1 MWAQKPSGFAGGLT
15 ILGFS
20 GETYTGCG
28 DLHEM
33 NETYHCKYCRAV
45 ICLET
50 GDRSL
55 KFGSLL
61 RKDAKAYIAAVARQT
76 LAGN

>member
-1 MWAQKPSGFAGGLT
+1 
-15 ILGFS
+15 
-20 GETYTGCG
+20 
-28 DLHEM
+28 M